1 MHGARSPFYLCP
13 LEAEVREKCMKSE
26 IIVILVMVA
35 LAVGGLVYLE
45 MRSRRN
51 KRREEQQSKSG
62 DTD

>member
-1 MHGARSPFYLCP
+1 
-13 LEAEVREKCMKSE
+13 MKSE

-45 MRSRRN
+45 MHSRRN
-51 KRREEQQSKSG
+51 KQREEQQSKSE